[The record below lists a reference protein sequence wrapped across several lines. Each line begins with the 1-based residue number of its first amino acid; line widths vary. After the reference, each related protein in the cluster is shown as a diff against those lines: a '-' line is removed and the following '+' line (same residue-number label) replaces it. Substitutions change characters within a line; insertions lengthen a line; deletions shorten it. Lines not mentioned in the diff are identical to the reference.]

1 MALRL
6 TKQELRD
13 QQQKLGQ
20 LVHYLPTLQLKKSLL
35 QIEVN
40 MARIELRR
48 LEELFTEQRQTV
60 SQYSALLTERGGV
73 DPRRVA
79 VVKQLS
85 IRWDNIAGVDI
96 PIFEGIEFEPYE
108 LPLMVLPP
116 WADGVI
122 AGIRKL
128 MELKAQ
134 LQVAQEKFQSLQA
147 ELRTVSLRVNL
158 FEKVLIPR
166 TQANLRKIQVF
177 LGDQQLAA
185 VAQAKAAKAK
195 ILRRRALI
203 EGEAA

>member
-13 QQQKLGQ
+13 QQHKLGQ
-20 LVHYLPTLQLKKSLL
+20 LQHYLPTLQLKKSLL

-40 MARIELRR
+40 TARIELRN
-48 LEELFTEQRQTV
+48 LEELFEQQRQAV
-60 SQYSALLTERGGV
+60 GQYSALLTERGGV
-73 DPRRVA
+73 DPRRA
-79 VVKQLS
+79 TAIKQIS

-96 PIFEGIEFEPYE
+96 PIFERIEFEPYE
-108 LPLMVLPP
+108 PPLLVMPP
-116 WADGVI
+116 WTDGVI
-122 AGIRKL
+122 TGVRRLI
-128 MELKAQ
+128 ELKTQ
-134 LQVAQEKFQSLQA
+134 LQAAREKFQALQA

-177 LGDQQLAA
+177 LGDQQLAS

-195 ILRRRALI
+195 ILRHRAQFVGNI
-203 EGEAA
+203 S